1 MSNQPWW
8 RHAVIYQ
15 VYPRSWADADGDGVG
30 DLPGIT
36 SRLEHLADLGVDA
49 LWLSPFYVS
58 PQNDGGYD
66 VADFRDVDPLFGTLA
81 DLDALVARAHD
92 LRLRVVVDVVPNHT
106 SSEHPWFQAALAAG
120 SGSAERARY
129 VFRPGRGDD
138 GSEPPNNWQSK
149 FDGPAWTRTTD
160 PDGSPGEWYL
170 HLFDSS
176 QPDLDWTNPE
186 VHAELE
192 SVLRFWLDRGVDG
205 FRIDVAHGLVKADGL
220 PDADLTLDETR
231 DRSSLLPMWDQPGVH
246 EVYRRWRAL
255 VEEYRGTQTRL
266 WGEDDD
272 RMLCGEAWVQPAE
285 ALAAYVR
292 PDELHQTF
300 NFSFLM
306 TPWRADALRASVD
319 DALASAGA
327 VGAPQTW
334 VLSNHDVVR
343 HATRLGRS
351 DATQVAEVEG
361 IGPRDEQPDP
371 VLGLR
376 RARAATAL
384 MLALPGSAYLY
395 QGEEL
400 GLPDHTRLPDE
411 VLQDPTFA
419 RSGGTRHGRDG
430 CRVPVPWASD
440 GPSLGFG
447 PGEPWLPQPPEYA
460 ELAPGRQRGV
470 EGSTL
475 ELYRRLL
482 RVRRE
487 LGLGSATLTWLPDA
501 PPDVLALRLVDADG
515 AAVAEVRTN
524 LSDAPVPLPAGEV
537 VVASGDLDDG
547 RLPSDTTVWTRPA
560 GS

>member
-1 MSNQPWW
+1 VTDQPWW

-36 SRLEHLADLGVDA
+36 SRLDHLADLGVDA

-66 VADFRDVDPLFGTLA
+66 VADPRDVDPLFGTLA

-92 LRLRVVVDVVPNHT
+92 LGLRVVVDVVPNHT
-106 SSEHPWFQAALAAG
+106 SSEHAWFRQALAAG
-120 SGSAERARY
+120 PGSPERARY
-129 VFRPGRGDD
+129 VFRPGRGTD
-138 GSEPPNNWQSK
+138 GSQPPNNWRSK

-160 PDGSPGEWYL
+160 PDGTPGEWYL
-170 HLFDSS
+170 HLFDST

-186 VHAELE
+186 VHAEME

-205 FRIDVAHGLVKADGL
+205 FRIDVAHGLVKAEGL

-246 EVYRRWRAL
+246 EIYRSWRRL
-255 VEEYRGTQTRL
+255 VDGYRGTL
-266 WGEDDD
+266 AHVWGNDDD

-285 ALAAYVR
+285 ALARYVR

-300 NFSFLM
+300 NFAFLM
-306 TPWRADALRASVD
+306 TPWRADALRTSVD
-319 DALASAGA
+319 RALAVAGD

-343 HATRLGRS
+343 HATRLGRP
-351 DATQVAEVEG
+351 DATQVAQTEG

-430 CRVPVPWASD
+430 CRVPVPWASE

-447 PGEPWLPQPPEYA
+447 PGEPWLPQPPAYA
-460 ELAPGRQRGV
+460 DLAPVRQRGV
-470 EGSTL
+470 ESSTL
-475 ELYRRLL
+475 EMYRTLL
-482 RVRRE
+482 RLRRS
-487 LGLGSATLTWLPDA
+487 LGLGCATLTWHADA
-501 PPDVLALRLVDADG
+501 PADVLAARLLGPDG
-515 AAVAEVRTN
+515 APLADVVAN
-524 LSDAPVPLPAGEV
+524 LSTATVPLPEGQV
-537 VVASGDLDDG
+537 LVTSGDLSEG
-547 RLPSDTTVWTRPA
+547 RLPPDTTAWLAPA
-560 GS
+560 DA